1 MTQSNLLFTIL
12 PSKLKTCD
20 SLVQVRGK
28 ATQGG
33 LFDLCLFAF
42 YFRVTQTPGYFKL
55 KLVLYKCN
63 MQNVFSI
70 EISLENC
77 AKIQSGSLLPQLER
91 HPHQSSVLKVTLL
104 ELKKYMEIAA
114 NRNARHTHHLWEK
127 TNVSDV
133 ASPILRC
140 VPSPPC
146 TYAMTKSP
154 KRTEIEREK

>member
-104 ELKKYMEIAA
+104 ELKNIWKLLQIGMPEILIICGK
-114 NRNARHTHHLWEK
+114 RRM
-127 TNVSDV
+127 
-133 ASPILRC
+133 SPMWHRQFYDACRALH
-140 VPSPPC
+140 V
-146 TYAMTKSP
+146 
-154 KRTEIEREK
+154 RTR

>member
-42 YFRVTQTPGYFKL
+42 YFRVTQTPRYFKL

-63 MQNVFSI
+63 MKNVFSI
-70 EISLENC
+70 KISLENC

-104 ELKKYMEIAA
+104 ELKKIYGNCCKSECQRYSSFLGKDECLRCGIANSTMRAEPSTYVRDDEIAKT
-114 NRNARHTHHLWEK
+114 NRN
-127 TNVSDV
+127 
-133 ASPILRC
+133 
-140 VPSPPC
+140 
-146 TYAMTKSP
+146 
-154 KRTEIEREK
+154 